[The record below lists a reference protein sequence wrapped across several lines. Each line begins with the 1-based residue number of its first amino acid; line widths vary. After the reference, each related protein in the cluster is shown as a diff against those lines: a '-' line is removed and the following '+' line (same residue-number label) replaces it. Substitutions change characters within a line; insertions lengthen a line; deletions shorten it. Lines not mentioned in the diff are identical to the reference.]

1 MSWTLPED
9 IIDSWVGAGVPTDK
23 AKLQVWIDRA
33 ERLIRK
39 RVPDLQTRI
48 DAEAELVPVE
58 TDLLDTTKD
67 VVIEMVTEVFK
78 NPDGMRSLQTTTGP
92 FTNST
97 TFGGDNP
104 GKLTLSHANENMLS
118 GVRPGEA
125 FTLDLIAGPR

>member
-9 IIDSWVGAGVPTDK
+9 ITGSWVGVNIPTD
-23 AKLQVWIDRA
+23 AEKLQVWIDRA

-39 RVPDLQTRI
+39 RVPDLQARI

-67 VVIEMVTEVFK
+67 VVVSMVTEVFR
-78 NPDGMRSLQTTTGP
+78 NPEGMRSLQTTTGP

-104 GKLTLSHANENMLS
+104 GKLTLSHADENMLA
-118 GVRPGEA
+118 GTRPGQA
-125 FTLDLIAGPR
+125 YTLDLIAGA

>member
-1 MSWTLPED
+1 MSWTMPRD
-9 IIDSWVGAGVPTDK
+9 VINSWVGANVPTDED
-23 AKLQVWIDRA
+23 KLQVWIDRA

-39 RVPDLQTRI
+39 RVPDLQVRL
-48 DAEAELVPVE
+48 DVEAEIAPPE
-58 TDLLDTTKD
+58 PDLLNTTKD
-67 VVIEMVTEVFK
+67 VVVGMVTEVFK

-104 GKLTLSHANENMLS
+104 GKLTLSTADENMLS

-125 FTLDLIAGPR
+125 FTVDMIAGP

>member
-1 MSWTLPED
+1 MSWTAPQD
-9 IIDSWVGAGVPTDK
+9 IIGSWVGANVPTDEP
-23 AKLQVWIDRA
+23 KLQVWIDRA

-39 RVPDLQTRI
+39 RVPDLQTRL
-48 DAEAELVPVE
+48 DAESELELPE
-58 TDLLDTTKD
+58 PDLLNTARD
-67 VVIEMVTEVFK
+67 VVIAMVTEVFK

-104 GKLTLSHANENMLS
+104 GKLTLSHADENMLA

-125 FTLDLIAGPR
+125 FTVDLLAGP